1 MEEDAPGSQVR
12 ESLAQHGLVRT
23 GGEAVGFGGAGAP
36 GAPSAGWQ
44 AAWLG
49 EGTERSQGSGPQPME
64 LERSVC
70 RASGAR
76 WGVVGAGAALG
87 WGGGRVLGRAGTG
100 SRGRG
105 GGGAWEEGSGGRG
118 GCGGG
123 GLWAG
128 QAGGVEPP
136 LALPHPGPWVES
148 PNAPGRLLL
157 LGSRWPLWREGP
169 QLCPH
174 LASHLTCPPSLR
186 LLPRGK
192 FLVGFKSL
200 LTETPKISMIFF

>member
-87 WGGGRVLGRAGTG
+87 WGGVACWGGRAPVAGAGVGAGLGRRGAAAGEG
-100 SRGRG
+100 VGGEACGLGRQG
-105 GGGAWEEGSGGRG
+105 G
-118 GCGGG
+118 
-123 GLWAG
+123 
-128 QAGGVEPP
+128 
-136 LALPHPGPWVES
+136 
-148 PNAPGRLLL
+148 
-157 LGSRWPLWREGP
+157 
-169 QLCPH
+169 
-174 LASHLTCPPSLR
+174 
-186 LLPRGK
+186 
-192 FLVGFKSL
+192 
-200 LTETPKISMIFF
+200 